1 MTTDEI
7 KLIINSIFI
16 LMVVVILVHLG
27 CRILGKE
34 CGGEMI

>member
-16 LMVVVILVHLG
+16 LMVVVILLRVAKKG
-27 CRILGKE
+27 V
-34 CGGEMI
+34 